1 MPGTEIATVFVVVST
16 VGASMVAVTF
26 SSDIAAVVGPVE
38 SLCAHPMAKAR
49 PMSQAN
55 RLIVKYSNHRGR
67 VNGRRRGRADYAD
80 RDRYSNRFSRP
91 EKDVLDG

>member
-1 MPGTEIATVFVVVST
+1 MATLAAVAPHVMPGTEIATVFVVVST

-26 SSDIAAVVGPVE
+26 SSGIAAVVGPVE

-55 RLIVKYSNHRGR
+55 RLIVKFSNHRGR
-67 VNGRRRGRADYAD
+67 VNGSRRGRA
-80 RDRYSNRFSRP
+80 N
-91 EKDVLDG
+91 